1 MVIEDSLDLLSNY
14 GPVDV
19 FPLFLPIPKI
29 MLLQLFFVTYIIY
42 FLKMFSHRSFV
53 GGLVTHWVLYEITIL
68 LTRQHISNAASNV
81 DKVIVQQG
89 DRNHKHLKTKNKLKQ

>member
-1 MVIEDSLDLLSNY
+1 MH
-14 GPVDV
+14 
-19 FPLFLPIPKI
+19 LPIPRI
-29 MLLQLFFVTYIIY
+29 ILLELFYVIHVTY